1 MKPNIVFLDEY
12 TLGGADLTRLHE
24 LGRYTGYSTTA
35 PDEVA
40 DRCRDAEIVITNK
53 VVMRRE
59 TLAALPGLRLIC
71 IAATGMNN
79 IDLDAAA
86 ELGIAVRNAAGYST
100 HSVAETTLGAAIA
113 LRRHIVYYDRYVKSG
128 AYSAAGQQF
137 HFAKP
142 THQLYGSKWGVVG
155 LGAIGH
161 EVARLAAAFGCEV
174 RYTSTSGAVREEPY
188 PAVSLPELLGWADT
202 VSVDAPLNDHTRG
215 LIGAPELAV
224 MKQSA
229 ILVNVA
235 RGGIVD
241 EAALA
246 EALDRGSVAG
256 AALDVFSREPLAADN
271 PLLGIREPDRLLL
284 SPHNAWSPR
293 EAVDVLVGCI
303 AENIEEFCKATTA
316 PTPDERRQRV
326 FGWLD
331 ARGIAYTWYEHPEAP
346 TIEAARRYW
355 RDDGSKHC
363 KNLFFR
369 NHKGNRHYLVAFD
382 CEQNLAIHDLE
393 RRLRQGKLSFASEQR
408 MERWLG
414 LRPGSVSPFG
424 LINDPEHHVHLF
436 LDRNLERFP
445 AYSFHPNDNRA
456 TVVVSRSE
464 FLRYLTAVGNT
475 YEFIELY

>member
-86 ELGIAVRNAAGYST
+86 ELDIAVRNAAGYST

-142 THQLYGSKWGVVG
+142 THQLYGSKWGIVG

-174 RYTSTSGAVREEPY
+174 RYTSTSGAVREEP
-188 PAVSLPELLGWADT
+188 
-202 VSVDAPLNDHTRG
+202 
-215 LIGAPELAV
+215 
-224 MKQSA
+224 
-229 ILVNVA
+229 
-235 RGGIVD
+235 
-241 EAALA
+241 
-246 EALDRGSVAG
+246 
-256 AALDVFSREPLAADN
+256 
-271 PLLGIREPDRLLL
+271 
-284 SPHNAWSPR
+284 
-293 EAVDVLVGCI
+293 C
-303 AENIEEFCKATTA
+303 
-316 PTPDERRQRV
+316 
-326 FGWLD
+326 
-331 ARGIAYTWYEHPEAP
+331 
-346 TIEAARRYW
+346 
-355 RDDGSKHC
+355 
-363 KNLFFR
+363 
-369 NHKGNRHYLVAFD
+369 
-382 CEQNLAIHDLE
+382 
-393 RRLRQGKLSFASEQR
+393 
-408 MERWLG
+408 
-414 LRPGSVSPFG
+414 
-424 LINDPEHHVHLF
+424 
-436 LDRNLERFP
+436 RFP
-445 AYSFHPNDNRA
+445 NCWAGR
-456 TVVVSRSE
+456 TRSRCT
-464 FLRYLTAVGNT
+464 RR
-475 YEFIELY
+475 

>member
-142 THQLYGSKWGVVG
+142 THQLYGSKWGIVG

-202 VSVDAPLNDHTRG
+202 VSVHAPLNDHTRG

-271 PLLGIREPDRLLL
+271 PLLSIREPDRLLL

-293 EAVDVLVGCI
+293 EAIDVLVGCI
-303 AENIEEFCKATTA
+303 AENIEEFCKARSPWKEWKRQAPAPQRPPRRRTNAGSGFSAGSTPAASPTRGTNTPRHRPSRPHAATGATTDRS
-316 PTPDERRQRV
+316 T
-326 FGWLD
+326 
-331 ARGIAYTWYEHPEAP
+331 ARTSFSATTKATATTSYVSTANGTWPS
-346 TIEAARRYW
+346 TTW
-355 RDDGSKHC
+355 
-363 KNLFFR
+363 N
-369 NHKGNRHYLVAFD
+369 
-382 CEQNLAIHDLE
+382 
-393 RRLRQGKLSFASEQR
+393 
-408 MERWLG
+408 
-414 LRPGSVSPFG
+414 
-424 LINDPEHHVHLF
+424 
-436 LDRNLERFP
+436 
-445 AYSFHPNDNRA
+445 
-456 TVVVSRSE
+456 
-464 FLRYLTAVGNT
+464 TA
-475 YEFIELY
+475 

>member
-86 ELGIAVRNAAGYST
+86 ELDIAVRNAAGYST

-142 THQLYGSKWGVVG
+142 THQLYGSKWGIVG

-174 RYTSTSGAVREEPY
+174 RYTSTSAGSSTRRHWPKPSTGDRSQAPRSTYSRASRWPRITRC
-188 PAVSLPELLGWADT
+188 WA
-202 VSVDAPLNDHTRG
+202 
-215 LIGAPELAV
+215 
-224 MKQSA
+224 SA
-229 ILVNVA
+229 NPT
-235 RGGIVD
+235 GCC
-241 EAALA
+241 
-246 EALDRGSVAG
+246 
-256 AALDVFSREPLAADN
+256 SRP
-271 PLLGIREPDRLLL
+271 
-284 SPHNAWSPR
+284 
-293 EAVDVLVGCI
+293 
-303 AENIEEFCKATTA
+303 TTHG
-316 PTPDERRQRV
+316 RRAKPSTC
-326 FGWLD
+326 W
-331 ARGIAYTWYEHPEAP
+331 
-346 TIEAARRYW
+346 
-355 RDDGSKHC
+355 
-363 KNLFFR
+363 
-369 NHKGNRHYLVAFD
+369 
-382 CEQNLAIHDLE
+382 
-393 RRLRQGKLSFASEQR
+393 
-408 MERWLG
+408 
-414 LRPGSVSPFG
+414 
-424 LINDPEHHVHLF
+424 
-436 LDRNLERFP
+436 
-445 AYSFHPNDNRA
+445 
-456 TVVVSRSE
+456 
-464 FLRYLTAVGNT
+464 
-475 YEFIELY
+475 

>member
-12 TLGGADLTRLHE
+12 TLGGANLTRLHE

-86 ELGIAVRNAAGYST
+86 ELDIAVRNAAGYST

-142 THQLYGSKWGVVG
+142 THQLYGSKWGIVG

-202 VSVDAPLNDHTRG
+202 VSVHAPLNDHTRG

-229 ILVNVA
+229 ILVNV
-235 RGGIVD
+235 
-241 EAALA
+241 
-246 EALDRGSVAG
+246 
-256 AALDVFSREPLAADN
+256 
-271 PLLGIREPDRLLL
+271 
-284 SPHNAWSPR
+284 
-293 EAVDVLVGCI
+293 
-303 AENIEEFCKATTA
+303 
-316 PTPDERRQRV
+316 
-326 FGWLD
+326 

-369 NHKGNRHYLVAFD
+369 NHKGNRHYLVCFD
-382 CEQNLAIHDLE
+382 CERNLAIHDLE
-393 RRLRQGKLSFASEQR
+393 HRLRQGKLSFASEQR

-424 LINDPEHHVHLF
+424 LINDPARHVHLF
-436 LDRNLERFP
+436 LDASLQRLP
-445 AYSFHPNDNRA
+445 AYSFHPNDNRS
-456 TVVVSRSE
+456 TVVISREE
-464 FLRYLTAVGNT
+464 FLRYLAAVGNT

>member
-86 ELGIAVRNAAGYST
+86 ELDIAVRNAAGYST

-142 THQLYGSKWGVVG
+142 THQLYGSKWGIVG

-202 VSVDAPLNDHTRG
+202 VSVHAPLNDHTRG

-229 ILVNVA
+229 ILVNV
-235 RGGIVD
+235 
-241 EAALA
+241 
-246 EALDRGSVAG
+246 
-256 AALDVFSREPLAADN
+256 
-271 PLLGIREPDRLLL
+271 
-284 SPHNAWSPR
+284 
-293 EAVDVLVGCI
+293 
-303 AENIEEFCKATTA
+303 
-316 PTPDERRQRV
+316 
-326 FGWLD
+326 

-369 NHKGNRHYLVAFD
+369 NHKGNRHYLVCFD
-382 CEQNLAIHDLE
+382 CERNLAIHDLE
-393 RRLRQGKLSFASEQR
+393 HRLRQGKLSFASEQR

-424 LINDPEHHVHLF
+424 LINDPARHVHLF
-436 LDRNLERFP
+436 LDASLQRLP
-445 AYSFHPNDNRA
+445 AYSFHPNDNRS
-456 TVVVSRSE
+456 TVVISREE
-464 FLRYLTAVGNT
+464 FLRYLAAVGNT

>member
-53 VVMRRE
+53 VVMRRQ

-86 ELGIAVRNAAGYST
+86 ELGIVVRNAAGYST

-142 THQLYGSKWGVVG
+142 THQLYGSKWGIVG

-202 VSVDAPLNDHTRG
+202 VSVHAPLNDRTRG

-235 RGGIVD
+235 RGGSTRRHWPKPSTG
-241 EAALA
+241 
-246 EALDRGSVAG
+246 DRSQAPRSTY
-256 AALDVFSREPLAADN
+256 SRTSRWPRTTRCWTSAN
-271 PLLGIREPDRLLL
+271 PT
-284 SPHNAWSPR
+284 
-293 EAVDVLVGCI
+293 GC
-303 AENIEEFCKATTA
+303 CSRPTTHG
-316 PTPDERRQRV
+316 RRAKPSTC
-326 FGWLD
+326 W
-331 ARGIAYTWYEHPEAP
+331 
-346 TIEAARRYW
+346 
-355 RDDGSKHC
+355 
-363 KNLFFR
+363 
-369 NHKGNRHYLVAFD
+369 
-382 CEQNLAIHDLE
+382 
-393 RRLRQGKLSFASEQR
+393 
-408 MERWLG
+408 
-414 LRPGSVSPFG
+414 
-424 LINDPEHHVHLF
+424 
-436 LDRNLERFP
+436 
-445 AYSFHPNDNRA
+445 
-456 TVVVSRSE
+456 
-464 FLRYLTAVGNT
+464 
-475 YEFIELY
+475 

>member
-86 ELGIAVRNAAGYST
+86 ELDIAVRNAAGYST

-142 THQLYGSKWGVVG
+142 THQLYGSKWGIVG

-202 VSVDAPLNDHTRG
+202 VSVHAPLNDHTRG

-293 EAVDVLVGCI
+293 EAIDVLVGCI
-303 AENIEEFCKATTA
+303 AENIEEFCKE
-316 PTPDERRQRV
+316 TP
-326 FGWLD
+326 
-331 ARGIAYTWYEHPEAP
+331 
-346 TIEAARRYW
+346 
-355 RDDGSKHC
+355 
-363 KNLFFR
+363 
-369 NHKGNRHYLVAFD
+369 
-382 CEQNLAIHDLE
+382 
-393 RRLRQGKLSFASEQR
+393 
-408 MERWLG
+408 
-414 LRPGSVSPFG
+414 
-424 LINDPEHHVHLF
+424 
-436 LDRNLERFP
+436 
-445 AYSFHPNDNRA
+445 
-456 TVVVSRSE
+456 
-464 FLRYLTAVGNT
+464 
-475 YEFIELY
+475 EFIYRLKVKAGLTGYAQIYGKYNTTPLDKLKLDLMYIESYSVLLDMKLIFLTLKIMFTKESTEGVDEGQNHA